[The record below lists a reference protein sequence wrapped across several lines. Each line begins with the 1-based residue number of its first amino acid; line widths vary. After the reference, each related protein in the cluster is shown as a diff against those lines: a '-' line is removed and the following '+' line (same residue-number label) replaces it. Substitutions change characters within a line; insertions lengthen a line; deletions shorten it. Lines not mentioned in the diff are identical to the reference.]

1 MDKRQQ
7 QRIRILQA
15 ISKAKQLG
23 KVYIRP
29 KRERIDVTS
38 LHLPTKNDFQETIV
52 NYIKKNTKK

>member
-15 ISKAKQLG
+15 IAKAKQLG

-29 KRERIDVTS
+29 KREVINTS
-38 LHLPTKNDFQETIV
+38 SVHLPTKNDFQETIV
-52 NYIKKNTKK
+52 NYIKTNTRK